1 MVEQVGRWES
11 ALAELPRTRRH
22 LFLRAYGDAVNRR
35 LLERWLPDSGT
46 RVLKTDLFEEAI
58 GDGLA
63 PLLQRRFRTVDAI
76 DVSHAV
82 VDEAARRHPGLTAT
96 CSDVRTLPYADA
108 TFDAVVSTSTLDH
121 FDSVNEIAAALH
133 ELHRVL
139 TPSGVLV
146 VSLDNIA
153 NPIVALR
160 NALPFEWLHRVGL
173 VPHYVGATC
182 RPRELRR
189 VLTATG
195 FAVDET
201 TAVMHVPRVVVLAIG
216 HGLDAFLAGERLE
229 RWPTRFVTGQFTAAR
244 AVRR

>member
-1 MVEQVGRWES
+1 MVEQEGRWES

-35 LLERWLPDSGT
+35 LLERWLPDGGV

-58 GDGLA
+58 GDGMA
-63 PLLQRRFRTVDAI
+63 PLLLDRFRAVDAI
-76 DVSHAV
+76 DVSRAV
-82 VDEAARRHPGLTAT
+82 VEEAARRHPGLTVA
-96 CSDVRTLPYADA
+96 CSDVRTLPYADE

-121 FDSVNEIAAALH
+121 VDSAAEIAVALR

-139 TPSGVLV
+139 APGGLLV

-153 NPIVALR
+153 NPLVALR
-160 NALPFEWLHRVGL
+160 NALPFDWLHRVGL

-182 RPRELRR
+182 RPGELRR
-189 VLTATG
+189 LLTAAG
-195 FAVDET
+195 FMVSET

-216 HGLDAFLAGERLE
+216 RRLDHLLAGERLA